1 MIRAAHTLKQIRT
14 SPSHQTPRQSLVA
27 SILWDM
33 QKDAELEDGEKAM
46 VEELQKAFLVCCCS
60 AGPQDASGTNE
71 TPTNQTQRGSTA
83 MR

>member
-1 MIRAAHTLKQIRT
+1 GSSHTET
-14 SPSHQTPRQSLVA
+14 DPNQSFSSNSKTISRGINPVNM
-27 SILWDM
+27 WDM

-71 TPTNQTQRGSTA
+71 TPTKSDPGGSKA
-83 MR
+83 M